1 MLAKS
6 EVALLTV
13 SVFGTLTAWLAGPH
27 PSLVTPIYDEPSM
40 PVALQRPHSG
50 ASGRPSA
57 KRKHRSNK
65 YRGCPMHFLNFR
77 EWYRIRQTFGPTSKM
92 PPSRQQT

>member
-27 PSLVTPIYDEPSM
+27 PSLVTPIYD
-40 PVALQRPHSG
+40 ALQRPHSG
-50 ASGRPSA
+50 ASGRSSA

-65 YRGCPMHFLNFR
+65 YRGSPIHFLNFR
-77 EWYRIRQTFGPTSKM
+77 EWYRIRQTFGPTSNM
-92 PPSRQQT
+92 PTSRQQT